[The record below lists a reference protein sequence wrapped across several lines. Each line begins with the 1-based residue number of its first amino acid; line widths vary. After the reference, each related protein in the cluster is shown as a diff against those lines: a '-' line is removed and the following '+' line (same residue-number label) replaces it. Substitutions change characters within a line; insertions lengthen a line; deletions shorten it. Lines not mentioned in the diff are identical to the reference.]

1 MNLVGTSRKWFSFI
15 EPNHIAKIAGLVNK
29 MDERV
34 YWLAWHNILAGQA
47 QRFWEIINYFE
58 SPKKAWFAAEK
69 DFLFLR
75 GMHRRDASKLLL
87 RRQQTDLTEVAA
99 WLTDNRFS
107 VLLFTD
113 CQYPEQLKNIY
124 DPPPAL
130 YVRGDAAL
138 LARVSVALVGSRKAT
153 PYGLN
158 VAEKLA
164 RELAGAEIT
173 VISGMARGVDTAAH
187 RGAVSLGGATIAVLG
202 CGIDV
207 VYPRENEKLMY
218 SIIDSGLVISE
229 FPPGSPPEAW
239 HFPVRNRVIS
249 GLSKVVVVV
258 EAAERSGALI
268 TAHVALDQGREVM
281 AVPGNITSELSKG
294 PNNLIKQGAAPVTST
309 SDILEGLGLGLIFI
323 PEAVSAE
330 KSLALSTNE
339 NKIFALIE
347 YEPVSLEILVQK
359 SGLPPGE
366 VMTGLMFLEIKGCV
380 KQKPGKLY
388 YRTGR

>member
-1 MNLVGTSRKWFSFI
+1 
-15 EPNHIAKIAGLVNK
+15 

-34 YWLAWHNILAGQA
+34 FWLAWHYILAGQS
-47 QRFWEIINYFE
+47 QRFWEIINYFA
-58 SPKKAWFAAEK
+58 SPEEAWFAAEK
-69 DFLFLR
+69 DFLFLK
-75 GMHRRDASKLLL
+75 GLHRRDVSNLLL
-87 RRQQTDLTEVAA
+87 RRQRTDLSEVAS
-99 WLTDNRFS
+99 WLMDNRFS
-107 VLLFTD
+107 VLLFND
-113 CQYPEQLKNIY
+113 CQYPEQLKNIF

-130 YVRGDAAL
+130 YMRGDARL
-138 LARVSVALVGSRKAT
+138 LTGVSVALVGSRKAT
-153 PYGLN
+153 GYGLN

-164 RELAGAEIT
+164 RELAEAEIK

-187 RGAVSLGGATIAVLG
+187 RGAISASGVTIAVLG

-218 SIIDSGLVISE
+218 GIIDNGGAVVSE

-249 GLSKVVVVV
+249 GLSKAVVVV

-281 AVPGNITSELSKG
+281 AVPGNITNKLSQG
-294 PNNLIKQGAAPVTST
+294 PNNLIKQGAVPVTST
-309 SDILEGLGLGLIFI
+309 SDILEGLGLGLIFA
-323 PEAVSAE
+323 PDAGRGEQNLSLSVNE
-330 KSLALSTNE
+330 K
-339 NKIFALIE
+339 KIFSLIE

-380 KQKPGKLY
+380 KQMPGKLY
-388 YRTGR
+388 YRTG

>member
-1 MNLVGTSRKWFSFI
+1 M
-15 EPNHIAKIAGLVNK
+15 E
-29 MDERV
+29 ERV
-34 YWLAWHNILAGQA
+34 FWLAWHYILAGQA

-58 SPKKAWFAAEK
+58 SPKEAWFAAEK
-69 DFLFLR
+69 DFMFLK
-75 GMHRRDASKLLL
+75 GMHRRDASNLLL
-87 RRQQTDLTEVAA
+87 RRQQTDLSEVAS
-99 WLTDNRFS
+99 WLMDSRFG
-107 VLLFTD
+107 VLLFND
-113 CQYPEQLKNIY
+113 SQYPEQLKNIY

-130 YVRGDAAL
+130 YVRGDSEL
-138 LARVSVALVGSRKAT
+138 LAKISVAMVGSRRAT
-153 PYGLN
+153 HYGLN

-164 RELAGAEIT
+164 RELAKAEIT

-187 RGAVSLGGATIAVLG
+187 RGAINSGGATIAVLG
-202 CGIDV
+202 CGVDV

-218 SIIDSGLVISE
+218 SIIDNGAVVSE

-239 HFPVRNRVIS
+239 HFPVRNRIIS
-249 GLSKVVVVV
+249 GLSKAVVVV

-281 AVPGNITSELSKG
+281 AVPGNITNKYSKG
-294 PNNLIKQGAAPVTST
+294 PNNLIKQGAAPVTGAG
-309 SDILEGLGLGLIFI
+309 DILEGLGVGLLFT
-323 PEAVSAE
+323 PDAGGVE
-330 KSLALSTNE
+330 KSLSLSANE
-339 NKIFALIE
+339 SKIFSLIE

-380 KQKPGKLY
+380 KQMPGKLY